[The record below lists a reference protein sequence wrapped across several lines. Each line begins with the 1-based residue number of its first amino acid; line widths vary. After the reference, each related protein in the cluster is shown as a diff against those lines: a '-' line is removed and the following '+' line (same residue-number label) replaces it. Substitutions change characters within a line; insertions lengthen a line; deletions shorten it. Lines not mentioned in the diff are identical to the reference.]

1 MNILKQ
7 IKDCAKT
14 TPKRIA
20 FRNQN
25 QVLTY
30 EELWTASDR
39 LAAALETACG
49 GNRQPVA
56 VYGHKETFMLVCFL
70 ACVKS
75 GRAYCPIDRSV
86 PDIRTEAILK
96 CLDSPVVLTP
106 GKLTAKTDKE
116 IWDAGRL
123 ARLAGGGTR
132 QEEGDA
138 EESCAVGSGERI
150 PQKTAVSGIQPVS
163 GGDTFYIIFTSGST
177 GTPKGVK
184 ITADCLNH
192 FLEWSVGLGGPAE
205 EKQGAV
211 FLNQAP
217 FSFDL
222 SVMDLYTCLA
232 CGGTLWCLEKEVQE
246 DYQKLM
252 DSLKDSGA
260 GVWVSTPSFAELCLA
275 DPGFEERLLPRLRAF
290 LFCGETLPC
299 ATVRRL
305 KSRFPQAVVV
315 NTYGPTESTVAVTE
329 VEITDTMAAGSSPLP
344 VGRARPGTRIEIRN
358 EKGAALPEG
367 EQGEIVI
374 LGDTVSTGYLGR
386 EDLTAKAFFVSG
398 KQGEQIRGYRTGDA
412 GYLQDGMLYYAGR
425 MDLQVKLHGY
435 RIELEDIESNLRKL
449 PGVSHAV
456 VIPRERGGKIRSLTA
471 FVSREQNSMEGENGE
486 QGHEDG
492 AVLRRQ
498 LMEFLPS
505 YMIPKKI
512 VVLPRM
518 PLTNNGKA
526 DRKALGGM
534 VR

>member
-7 IKDCAKT
+7 IKDCADT
-14 TPKRIA
+14 MPERVA
-20 FRNQN
+20 FRNRSQT
-25 QVLTY
+25 LTY
-30 EELWTASDR
+30 GELWTASDR
-39 LAAALETACG
+39 LAAALEEACG
-49 GNRQPVA
+49 DNRQPVA
-56 VYGHKETFMLVCFL
+56 VYGHKEAYMPVCFL

-75 GRAYCPIDRSV
+75 GRAYCPIDCSV
-86 PDIRTEAILK
+86 PDVRTEAILE
-96 CLDSPVVLTP
+96 CLDSPVALAP
-106 GKLTAKTDKE
+106 GKLAVKTEKE
-116 IWDAGRL
+116 IWGADRL
-123 ARLAGGGTR
+123 ASIIG
-132 QEEGDA
+132 EGQRPESGRA
-138 EESCAVGSGERI
+138 ERNGKGAPR
-150 PQKTAVSGIQPVS
+150 KTAASGMQPVN
-163 GGDTFYIIFTSGST
+163 GEDTFYIIFTSGST

-192 FLEWSVGLGGPAE
+192 FLEWSVDLGGPE
-205 EKQGAV
+205 KEKQGAV

-246 DYQKLM
+246 DYQSLM
-252 DSLKDSGA
+252 YSLKNSGA

-275 DPGFEERLLPRLRAF
+275 DPSFGERLLPRLRTF

-299 ATVRRL
+299 ATVCRL
-305 KSRFPQAVVV
+305 KNRFPQAAVV

-329 VEITDTMAAGSSPLP
+329 VEITDEMANGEKPLP
-344 VGRARPGTRIEIRN
+344 VGRIRPGTRIEIWD
-358 EKGAALPEG
+358 EKGELLPEG

-386 EDLTAKAFFVSG
+386 EDLTARAFFVR
-398 KQGEQIRGYRTGDA
+398 KEQERQIRGYRTGDA
-412 GYLQDGMLYYAGR
+412 GYLKDGMLYYGGR

-449 PGVSHAV
+449 PGISHAV

-471 FVSREQNSMEGENGE
+471 FVSRDQSLTGDEGEE
-486 QGHEDG
+486 QQSGDG
-492 AVLRRQ
+492 AMLRRQ

-534 VR
+534 AR